1 MDWGQLSLALADIEE
16 ALKLKPEFAVAYS
29 QRGLTRLRLG
39 ESDQA
44 LADLQRAIELEPRE
58 AIFFNN
64 RGYVRQGRGEH
75 ALAIADYEAAM
86 ELSPQHPNA
95 YKNLALLCATS
106 AAQEHRDGAR
116 AVELARQAIEL
127 SRGLEPSWH
136 EILASAYAEAGD
148 CEAAWSS
155 LGKASEP
162 LPIPPSPVMPE
173 EAPVQFSLHSLLAAV
188 TIAAC
193 AVGMA
198 RPLRSTEIWN
208 EMVVTLMPNGYFGVF
223 LSLLAAFA
231 LGRGVWRGLR
241 YGSPRQYAGWLGI
254 AFAAALG
261 ACDGV
266 WSAVSMYR
274 ELYPDIVPGTLQA
287 GTPWRLGYAI
297 LVDTMVLYVSLGAV
311 ALFLLR
317 ACLALLP
324 LAWQVRLMGE
334 AKAAR

>member
-16 ALKLKPEFAVAYS
+16 ALKLKPELAVAYS

-44 LADLQRAIELEPRE
+44 LADLQQAIELEPRE

-64 RGYVRQGRGEH
+64 RGYVRQARGEH

-86 ELSPQHPNA
+86 ELCPQHPNA
-95 YKNLALLCATS
+95 YKNLARALRHVR
-106 AAQEHRDGAR
+106 AQEHRDGAR

-127 SRGLEPSWH
+127 SRGREPSWH
-136 EILASAYAEAGD
+136 EILANAYAETGD
-148 CEAAWSS
+148 FEAAWDS
-155 LGKASEP
+155 LAKASEP
-162 LPIPPSPVMPE
+162 SPIPPSPVMPE

-208 EMVVTLMPNGYFGVF
+208 EMVVTLMPKGYFGVF

-231 LGRGVWRGLR
+231 LGRAAWRGLR

-254 AFAAALG
+254 VFAAALG

-274 ELYPDIVPGTLQA
+274 ELYSELCPVRCKQECHGDWGMPSSWTL
-287 GTPWRLGYAI
+287 WFC
-297 LVDTMVLYVSLGAV
+297 M
-311 ALFLLR
+311 
-317 ACLALLP
+317 
-324 LAWQVRLMGE
+324 
-334 AKAAR
+334 